1 MKFAKGQIW
10 KSLLNRREIEIVSVW
25 RWSEGMV
32 TFREAGG
39 DETSETYTV
48 LGREILQWHKLK
60 E

>member
-10 KSLLNRREIEIVSVW
+10 KSLLNRSEIEIVSVG

-32 TFREAGG
+32 TFRVVG
-39 DETSETYTV
+39 DGTDDTFTEHADKLT
-48 LGREILQWHKLK
+48 RWHKLK